1 MTKLTTL
8 FFKIRR
14 RNLALLGNWRRKW
27 FLLEK
32 RSLYPQRFLI
42 DRTVQFGKR
51 FEIIFDISASSVRI
65 GKNFQARDNC
75 IIRCESDGVIVIGD
89 HVFFN
94 NNCSINC
101 MKGITIGDNN
111 QFGENVRIY
120 DHNHQ
125 YKDASVLISGQGYNK
140 EEISIGNNCWISSN
154 VIILKGVSIGDN
166 VVIGAGCII
175 HRSVPSHSLVINK
188 QELDIRPIDL
198 LKVKNPPR

>member
-1 MTKLTTL
+1 MTTLTTL

-32 RSLYPQRFLI
+32 KSLYPQRCHI
-42 DRTVQFGKR
+42 DRTVQFGKH
-51 FEIIFDISASSVRI
+51 FEVIFDVSASSVRI
-65 GKNFQARDNC
+65 GKNFQARDSC
-75 IIRCESDGVIVIGD
+75 MIRCEGDGILVIGEN
-89 HVFFN
+89 VFFN
-94 NNCSINC
+94 NHCSINC

-111 QFGENVRIY
+111 QFGENVSIY
-120 DHNHQ
+120 DHNHK
-125 YKDASVLISGQGYNK
+125 YNDPSKLISGQGYSK
-140 EEISIGNNCWISSN
+140 EKISIGNNCWISSN

-188 QELDIRPIDL
+188 QELEIRPIDF
-198 LKVKNPPR
+198 VPVNNPPR